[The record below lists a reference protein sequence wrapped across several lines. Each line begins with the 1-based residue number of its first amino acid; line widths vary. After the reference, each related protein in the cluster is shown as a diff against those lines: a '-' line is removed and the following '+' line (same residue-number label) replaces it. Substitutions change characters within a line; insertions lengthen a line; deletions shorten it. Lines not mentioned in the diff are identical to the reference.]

1 MSRHHYEWAPY
12 VSVAERRADAEREI
26 EMLRKKGQ
34 DIAPVIIDTRAI
46 ATTFWGKAWCQN
58 LESYSDFE
66 YRLPRGRSYARNR
79 AVLDL
84 QIAPLSVKALVRGS
98 STYRV
103 TVKIAA
109 APEALWRSI
118 CKDCAGGIDSLVE
131 LLQGRLS
138 TAVMERI
145 CRQNEGLFPR
155 PSEIGFS
162 CSCPDFADMCKHV
175 AAVLYGVGAR
185 LDEQPD
191 LLFRLRKV
199 DEKDLI
205 AKADGGARLA
215 KRGTSKD
222 KILANT
228 NLAELFGLPMAA
240 ATAGPR
246 QRPTSRKKKVA
257 RAVGKPRKPRG
268 PE

>member
-185 LDEQPD
+185 LDKSPE
-191 LLFRLRKV
+191 LLFRLRAV
-199 DEKDLI
+199 DENDLLTHLDSGPPLAI
-205 AKADGGARLA
+205 AGPATQRALDADDLSA
-215 KRGTSKD
+215 
-222 KILANT
+222 
-228 NLAELFGLPMAA
+228 LFGLEMADEA
-240 ATAGPR
+240 PIASEATP
-246 QRPTSRKKKVA
+246 RKKASA
-257 RAVGKPRKPRG
+257 RAKRAG
-268 PE
+268 